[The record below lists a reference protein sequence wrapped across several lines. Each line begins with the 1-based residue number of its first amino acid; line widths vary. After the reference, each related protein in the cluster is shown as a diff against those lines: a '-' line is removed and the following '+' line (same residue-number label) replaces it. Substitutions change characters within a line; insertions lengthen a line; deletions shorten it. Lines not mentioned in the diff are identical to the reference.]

1 MPTILFGAFDRHNFG
16 DLLFAHIAAA
26 LLRDEDVR
34 FAGLVDRD
42 LQIYG
47 GHRVESLTRQTAKCA
62 NLPVRLIHVGG
73 EILTCDAWQAA
84 IMLQPLDTV
93 QGTIA
98 RLDNDKAA
106 RHAWAAR
113 QLGLNDLAPYC
124 ISRALFPLVESI
136 AYLGVGGVD
145 LDTCELALRTE
156 VLVKLAGADWIG
168 VRDERTLAHLAAAGI
183 AASLVPDPAV
193 MVAEFFGQKILAH
206 GLAGE
211 VAQIAKRFAG
221 GYLAIQFSADFG
233 DDATLAIIVAQLDQI
248 MAETG
253 LGVVLF
259 RAGSAPW
266 HDDAEVYR
274 RLVARMQAD
283 KVAVF
288 ASLDIWDICALIAGS
303 RAYCGSSLHG
313 RIVAMAHGLP
323 RINLV
328 HPTTAAGHPSKQAA
342 FASTWEAEGVPA
354 TAEVPMIAS
363 GLKLALAVDAS
374 LLQQTARALVERFR
388 MVADAVPGLQG
399 RSG

>member
-42 LQIYG
+42 LREYG
-47 GHRVESLTRQTAKCA
+47 GNQVESLTRLAA
-62 NLPVRLIHVGG
+62 EWGNLPVRLIHVGG

-98 RLDNDKAA
+98 RLDNDRVA
-106 RHAWAAR
+106 RKAWAAR

-124 ISRALFPLVESI
+124 VSRAMFPLAESI

-145 LDTCELALRTE
+145 LDACDPALRTE
-156 VLVKLAGADWIG
+156 VQAKLAGADWIS

-183 AASLVPDPAV
+183 ASSLVPDPAV

-211 VAQIAKRFAG
+211 VAQIAKRFPG

-233 DDATLAIIVAQLDQI
+233 DDATLAIIAAQLDQI

-259 RAGSAPW
+259 RAGAAPW

-274 RLVARMQAD
+274 RLVACMQDD

-313 RIVAMAHGLP
+313 RIVAMAHALP
-323 RINLV
+323 RVNLILA
-328 HPTTAAGHPSKQAA
+328 PRKLEISKQAA
-342 FASTWEAEGVPA
+342 FAASWDLPQMPDVDEVHDLAQGVR
-354 TAEVPMIAS
+354 
-363 GLKLALAVDAS
+363 LALAVDHG
-374 LLQQTARALVERFR
+374 LLQQHAVKLVQQFWLLSTS
-388 MVADAVPGLQG
+388 MLA
-399 RSG
+399 